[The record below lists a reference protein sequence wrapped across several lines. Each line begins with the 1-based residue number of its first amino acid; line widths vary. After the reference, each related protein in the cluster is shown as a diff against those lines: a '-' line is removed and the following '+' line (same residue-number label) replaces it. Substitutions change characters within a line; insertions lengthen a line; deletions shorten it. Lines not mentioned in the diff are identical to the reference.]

1 MIWGPVARDDPGFLD
16 DRHPP
21 VNLIAHKL
29 TPSLP
34 FLATVADLASAARDA

>member
-1 MIWGPVARDDPGFLD
+1 LDDDPGFLD

-29 TPSLP
+29 APSLP
-34 FLATVADLASAARDA
+34 FLAALLTLRARHDPRNQA